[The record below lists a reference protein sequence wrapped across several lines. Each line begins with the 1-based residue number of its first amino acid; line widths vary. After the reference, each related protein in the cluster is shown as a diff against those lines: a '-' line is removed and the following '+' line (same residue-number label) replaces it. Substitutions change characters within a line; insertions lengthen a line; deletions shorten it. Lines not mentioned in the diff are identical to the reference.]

1 MQVFP
6 LAADPSA
13 LQHLCDELFN
23 DVVPTSVAHFRPA
36 LPLVLCTVLHY
47 PEMAGD
53 LPWRSGTLSQNEI
66 YFLVMLERLRKVN
79 GRWQFVEYAAT
90 TPYILV
96 DSAESAVAG
105 RERFGMPK
113 QDAVFTGR
121 DPQLPWPPEPQPYLS
136 VSAYNPT
143 PAGHRLDPLLE
154 VLRQPRRLPDLAFS
168 EGSAVGRSP
177 AAPASQL
184 GNLLWLSRALSRAS
198 AHGRPPH
205 TWVRSLAGLLQMAA
219 GEGTLPVYSLRQ
231 FGDPEYRDAA
241 RYQDLVSFRAQVADL
256 QRVGMFATPTEL
268 RLHRTQV
275 RPIADR
281 LGLRVSRRERTET
294 PDGEGSVDVLEPL
307 AAFYAQS
314 DLELV
319 EASRLC
325 WRGAVTPWHGA
336 DGRPL
341 GPAVSGLRSR
351 YNRSLGPSAAAFLEE
366 RGPRPILDFRFLM
379 MAAHRDCVVDLIARK
394 LPAGA
399 PIEIEPL
406 AVGNVSAIRIAAYR
420 SRPRAPSDQEELQ
433 WLDGQYLSVSVPIRL
448 RAHGREGTGLFLLRD
463 FTDNSF
469 MVQAIRELALAP
481 TSAAQ
486 FTDVDDWFSA
496 VRPVA
501 PLLSVSAPALH
512 RTAVG
517 AKVVSQPVL
526 DVFAVSGPKA
536 RHELPIGI
544 RRAELDG
551 VVAGLW
557 PHVFG
562 IFPIV
567 STGRIDA
574 PAGVGSPVS
583 RRVLLTHFEDFALAD
598 GAYVHPPNVAH
609 LLRLHDSETFPVWG
623 KLGLRTLPDQ
633 ARLEHELRR
642 GVTGRSWIVPA
653 IAHGEASYRINISRM
668 KVLWESYAMGRGHR

>member
-6 LAADPSA
+6 LAADPVA
-13 LQHLCDELFN
+13 LQSLCDELFN
-23 DVVPTSVAHFRPA
+23 DMVPASVAYFRPA

-53 LPWRSGTLSQNEI
+53 LPWQSGTLSQNEI
-66 YFLVMLERLRKVN
+66 YFLVMLERLRKAG
-79 GRWQFVEYAAT
+79 GRWEFVEYAAT

-113 QDAVFTGR
+113 QDAVFTGQA
-121 DPQLPWPPEPQPYLS
+121 PELPWPPERQPYLS

-143 PAGHRLDPLLE
+143 PAGHRLDPLFE
-154 VLRQPRRLPDLAFS
+154 VLRQPRRLPDLTFS
-168 EGSAVGRSP
+168 EGEAVGRSP
-177 AAPASQL
+177 LDPASQM
-184 GNLLWLSRALSRAS
+184 GNVLWLARALSRAS
-198 AHGRPPH
+198 GYGRPPH
-205 TWVRSLAGLLQMAA
+205 TWVRSLAQLLGMAS

-231 FGDPEYRDAA
+231 FGDPEFRDAA

-256 QRVGMFATPTEL
+256 QRLGMFAAPTEL
-268 RLHRTQV
+268 RIHRTQV
-275 RPIADR
+275 RPITER
-281 LGLRVSRRERTET
+281 LGLRVSRRERTQT
-294 PDGEGSVDVLEPL
+294 PDGEGAVDVLQPL
-307 AAFYAQS
+307 AAVYAQS

-319 EASRLC
+319 ESARLC
-325 WRGAVTPWHGA
+325 WRGAATAWHGA
-336 DGRPL
+336 DGRRL
-341 GPAVSGLRSR
+341 GPSVSGLRSR

-379 MAAHRDCVVDLIARK
+379 MAAHRDCVADLIARK
-394 LPAGA
+394 LPTGA
-399 PIEIEPL
+399 PIEVEPL
-406 AVGNVSAIRIAAYR
+406 AVGDVSAIRIAAYR

-448 RAHGREGTGLFLLRD
+448 RANGREGTGLFLLRD
-463 FTDNSF
+463 FTDNGF

-486 FTDVDDWFSA
+486 FTDSGDWFSTI
-496 VRPVA
+496 RPIS
-501 PLLSVSAPALH
+501 PLLSLRAPALE

-517 AKVVSQPVL
+517 ARVTPQPVL
-526 DVFAVSGPKA
+526 DVFAVTGPKA
-536 RHELPIGI
+536 KHELPIGI
-544 RRAELDG
+544 RPEELDR
-551 VVAGLW
+551 VVTGLW

-567 STGRIDA
+567 STGEIHA
-574 PAGVGSPVS
+574 PAGIGSPVS
-583 RRVLLTHFEDFALAD
+583 SRVVLTHFEDLALAD

-623 KLGLRTLPDQ
+623 ELGLRSLPDES
-633 ARLEHELRR
+633 RLGDELRH
-642 GVTGRSWIVPA
+642 GVVGRSWVVPA
-653 IAHGEASYRINISRM
+653 IAQGEASYRINISRM
-668 KVLWESYAMGRGHR
+668 KVLWERHAEGTRGP